1 MTETRVE
8 RMNHEI
14 AGTLLNEEIT
24 RLRTLSYAAL
34 ANCIDKPTST
44 FVNGP
49 DGKKYHIESQV
60 FWDANK
66 EGNIRVMVLVDDGG
80 LTTAFK
86 PLSGDF
92 IISPDG
98 SFI

>member
-1 MTETRVE
+1 
-8 RMNHEI
+8 MNHEI
-14 AGTLLNEEIT
+14 AGALLNQEIT

-34 ANCIDKPTST
+34 ANYVDKPVSAI
-44 FVNGP
+44 VSSP
-49 DGKKYHIESQV
+49 DGKKYHVESQA
-60 FWDANK
+60 FWDAK
-66 EGNIRVMVLVDDGG
+66 DSGNIRVMVLVDDGG
-80 LTTAFK
+80 LTRALK

>member
-1 MTETRVE
+1 
-8 RMNHEI
+8 MNHEI

-34 ANCIDKPTST
+34 AHHIDKPIST
-44 FVNGP
+44 IVSGQ
-49 DGKKYHIESQV
+49 DGKKYHIESQA
-60 FWDANK
+60 FWDAK
-66 EGNIRVMVLVDDGG
+66 KDGNIRVMVLVDDGG
-80 LTTAFK
+80 LTSSFK

-92 IISPDG
+92 IITPDG